1 MTTTPKL
8 TSLAAPRGGAAG
20 LGTARRRLSKRLLTL
35 NVNGRVRVDA
45 VADHMLLLDYLRDT
59 AGLTGTKQGCDGGEC
74 GACTVLVDGEPRI
87 ACITLAASCEGRR
100 IETIESLESLA
111 KDGRMSRLQQAFH
124 EKLGTQ
130 CGFCTPGMIMAAESL
145 LRRNPTP
152 NVAEIR
158 DALSGNLCRC
168 TGYVKIIE
176 SVQAACGVEPS
187 SCACVGIGAG
197 ADADTA
203 RPAAARGHA
212 VGQRTPLI
220 DGIEKV
226 TGRARY
232 TADLAVGDALVGRIL
247 RSPVA
252 HGLIRAIDTAKAR
265 AMPGVRAVITGADF
279 AAPFGVIPIAQNEW
293 PLSRDKVR
301 YRGEPL
307 AAVAAVDEATAS
319 AALAAIVL
327 DIEPLPAYFSADD
340 ARAADALPLHDNK
353 PGNLER
359 EVEQLFGDVDAGFT
373 AADLVRE
380 QTFHYAEVAHGQIEL
395 NAAVASYEPELGRLT
410 THSVTQ
416 VPYYLHLTLAQC
428 LGMNSAQI
436 RVVKPFVG
444 GGFGHRVEP
453 LNFEMVTA
461 ALARAAGGTV
471 KTELSREDCFLT
483 HRGRPETDIRLKLGM
498 KKNGEISAV
507 DCEVTQ
513 RGGAYGGYG
522 LVTIL
527 YAGALLHALYRL
539 AAVKYRGH
547 RVYTNTPPCG
557 AMRGHGA
564 VDARHAFESLLDA
577 MAAELGLDPFAA
589 RRANLITPPWRSLN
603 DLQVNSY
610 GLPSCLDW
618 VEQASGWKTRRG
630 KLPRGRGL
638 GLACSHYVSGSAK
651 PVHWSGEPHAV
662 INLKLDFDASVTVL
676 TGASDIGQGSS
687 TLLAQIVAEVLMLPM
702 ARIRV
707 IATDSA
713 LTPKDNGSYSSR
725 VSFMVGNAA
734 LRAAQELLRVLVAAA
749 ATRLQVSAEQIEW
762 LGERCCIAG
771 TDQGLEFA
779 DVVNAA
785 LVDSGTLTV
794 KGTWSTPPETQ
805 GGKFRG
811 AAVGSTAGFSYAAQ
825 VVEVAVDE
833 DTGAVRVERVW
844 VAHDC
849 GFAINPLAVEGQ
861 VQGAVWMGMGQA
873 LSEETQYHEG
883 LPLRPNMLDYR
894 IPTIVESPPIEVH
907 LVESRD
913 PLGPFG
919 AKEAS
924 EGSLLGFP
932 PALTNAICDAI
943 GIRLTELP
951 ASPDRVLE
959 AIQARKRRERLRT
972 RVAAAAPAVVDAS

>member
-1 MTTTPKL
+1 MP
-8 TSLAAPRGGAAG
+8 SDAERVA
-20 LGTARRRLSKRLLTL
+20 TA
-35 NVNGRVRVDA
+35 
-45 VADHMLLLDYLRDT
+45 
-59 AGLTGTKQGCDGGEC
+59 
-74 GACTVLVDGEPRI
+74 
-87 ACITLAASCEGRR
+87 AAS
-100 IETIESLESLA
+100 
-111 KDGRMSRLQQAFH
+111 
-124 EKLGTQ
+124 
-130 CGFCTPGMIMAAESL
+130 
-145 LRRNPTP
+145 
-152 NVAEIR
+152 
-158 DALSGNLCRC
+158 
-168 TGYVKIIE
+168 
-176 SVQAACGVEPS
+176 
-187 SCACVGIGAG
+187 
-197 ADADTA
+197 ADA
-203 RPAAARGHA
+203 RPAPPAHAA
-212 VGQRTPLI
+212 GQRTPLI

-232 TADLAVGDALVGRIL
+232 TADLPFADALVGRIL
-247 RSPVA
+247 RSPIA
-252 HGLIRAIDTAKAR
+252 HGVIRGIDASAAR
-265 AMPGVRAVITGADF
+265 ALPGVRAVVTGEDF
-279 AAPFGVIPIAQNEW
+279 AAPYGVIPIAQNEW
-293 PLSRDKVR
+293 PLARGKVR

-307 AAVAAVDEATAS
+307 AAVAAVDAETAD

-327 DIEPLPAYFSADD
+327 DIEPLPAYFNAAD
-340 ARAADALPLHDNK
+340 ARAAEAVLLHDRK
-353 PGNLER
+353 AGNIER
-359 EVEQLFGDVDAGFT
+359 EVDQLFGDVDAGFA
-373 AADLVRE
+373 AADLVCE

-395 NAAVASYEPELGRLT
+395 NAAVAAYEPERDRLT

-416 VPYYLHLTLAQC
+416 VPYYLHLTLAQT
-428 LGMNSAQI
+428 LGMDASRI

-453 LNFEMVTA
+453 LNFEMVAA

-471 KTELSREDCFLT
+471 KVELSREDGFLT
-483 HRGRPETDIRLKLGM
+483 HRGRPETDIRLKIGM
-498 KKNGEISAV
+498 TKSGALTAV
-507 DCEVTQ
+507 DCEITQ

-527 YAGALLHALYRL
+527 YAGALLHALYMVP
-539 AAVKYRGH
+539 AVKYRGY

-564 VDARHAFESLLDA
+564 VDARHAFEALLDR
-577 MAAELGLDPFAA
+577 MGGELGLDPFAV
-589 RRANLITPPWRSLN
+589 RRANLIAPPYRTIN
-603 DLQVNSY
+603 DLQVNSC
-610 GLPSCLDW
+610 GLPACLDW
-618 VEQASGWKTRRG
+618 VEQASGWRERRG
-630 KLPRGRGL
+630 TLPRGRGL

-662 INLKLDFDASVTVL
+662 ITLKLDYDGGITVL

-687 TLLAQIVAEVLMLPM
+687 TLLAQVVAEVLSLSL

-734 LRAAQELLRVLVAAA
+734 IRAAEDLKRVLVAAA
-749 ATRLQVSAEQIEW
+749 AKKLEVSPADIEW
-762 LGERCCIAG
+762 DGEHCRVAG
-771 TDQGLEFA
+771 TDRALAFGDAVE
-779 DVVNAA
+779 AA
-785 LVDSGTLTV
+785 LVDNGTLMV
-794 KGTWSTPPETQ
+794 KGAWSTPPETQ

-833 DTGAVRVERVW
+833 DTGQVTVERVW

-894 IPTIVESPPIEVH
+894 IPTIVESPPIDVK
-907 LVESRD
+907 LVESMD

-924 EGSLLGFP
+924 EGALHGFA
-932 PALTNAICDAI
+932 PALTNAIAEAI
-943 GIRLTELP
+943 GLRLTELP

-959 AIQARKRRERLRT
+959 ALHAKKRSERLRART
-972 RVAAAAPAVVDAS
+972 AGGKADAGKANTGKEDAVTESAATENANRT

>member
-1 MTTTPKL
+1 M
-8 TSLAAPRGGAAG
+8 
-20 LGTARRRLSKRLLTL
+20 SKRLLKLT
-35 NVNGRVRVDA
+35 VNGREREDA
-45 VADHMLLLDYLRDT
+45 VADSTLLLDYLRDT

-74 GACTVLVDGEPRI
+74 GACTVLVDGEPRLSCL
-87 ACITLAASCEGRR
+87 ALAASCEGRQ
-100 IETIESLESLA
+100 IETIESLA
-111 KDGRMSRLQQAFH
+111 VDGRMSRLQQAFH

-145 LRRNPTP
+145 LRRNPNP
-152 NVAEIR
+152 SEAEIR

-168 TGYVKIIE
+168 TGYVKILE
-176 SVQAACGVEPS
+176 SVQAACGAGAAT
-187 SCACVGIGAG
+187 CACAG
-197 ADADTA
+197 AEAAGD
-203 RPAAARGHA
+203 RPAAARGRSAGHA
-212 VGQRTPLI
+212 VGQPTPLI

-226 TGRARY
+226 TGRAKY
-232 TADLAVGDALVGRIL
+232 TADLPFGGALVGRIL

-252 HGLIRAIDTAKAR
+252 HGLIRGIDTTKAR
-265 AMPGVRAVITGADF
+265 AIAGVRAVVTGADF
-279 AAPFGVIPIAQNEW
+279 AAPYGVIPIAQNEW
-293 PLSRDKVR
+293 PLARDKVR

-307 AAVAAVDEATAS
+307 AAVAAVDEATAE
-319 AALAAIVL
+319 AALAAIGL
-327 DIEPLPAYFSADD
+327 DIEPLPAYFSAAD
-340 ARAADALPLHDNK
+340 ARAADALLLHEK
-353 PGNLER
+353 KLGNIER
-359 EVEQLFGDVDAGFT
+359 DVEQLFGDVDAGFA

-395 NAAVASYEPELGRLT
+395 NAAVASYEPERGRLT

-428 LGMNSAQI
+428 LGMDSAQI

-471 KTELSREDCFLT
+471 KLELTREDGFLT

-498 KKNGEISAV
+498 KTSGEITAV
-507 DCEVTQ
+507 DCEITQ

-564 VDARHAFESLLDA
+564 VDARHAFESLLDS
-577 MAAELGLDPFAA
+577 MATELGLDPFAA
-589 RRANLITPPWRSLN
+589 RRANLIAPPWRTLN

-610 GLPSCLDW
+610 GIPDCLAW
-618 VEQASGWKTRRG
+618 VERASGWAGRRG
-630 KLPRGRGL
+630 KLGRGRGL

-662 INLKLDFDASVTVL
+662 INLKLDFDGGITIF

-687 TLLAQIVAEVLMLPM
+687 TLLTQVVAEVLLLPLQ
-702 ARIRV
+702 RIRL

-734 LRAAQELLRVLVAAA
+734 LRAAQELLRVLIAAA
-749 ATRLQVSAEQIEW
+749 ARKLEVTPDEIEW
-762 LGERCCIAG
+762 EGECCGVAG
-771 TDQGLEFA
+771 TDRALTFA
-779 DVVNAA
+779 QVVDAA
-785 LVDSGTLTV
+785 LVDTGTLTV
-794 KGTWSTPPETQ
+794 KGIWSTPPETQ

-825 VVEVAVDE
+825 VVEVSVDE
-833 DTGAVRVERVW
+833 DTGVVKVERVW

-894 IPTIVESPPIEVH
+894 IPTIAESPPIEVG
-907 LVESRD
+907 LIESHD

-924 EGSLLGFP
+924 EGALHGFP
-932 PALTNAICDAI
+932 PALCNAIFDAI

-951 ASPDRVLE
+951 ATPDRVLD
-959 AIQARKRRERLRT
+959 AVQARRREERLRARRGAST
-972 RVAAAAPAVVDAS
+972 VSAATVEAK